1 MKRPAAHRNAFT
13 LIELLVVIAIIA
25 LLIGILL
32 PALAGAR
39 AAARKAQDA
48 SQIRNILKG
57 FEVWANDNDSAY
69 VLPSVLDAAKATIDT
84 NQPLEKDN
92 TGNIFSI
99 LIAEGAL
106 QPGEF
111 VSPVETNTEVVADEG
126 YNRQNNV
133 GVGGSGGPEFYL
145 WDAGFAGV
153 TAEEGTGGGDERDRV
168 DGVVKGNNSYAH
180 LPPFGAR
187 RSQWKQGGGSNVAL
201 LSNRGTDFTW
211 NGTAWDITRI
221 GIPGSSGLESNTL
234 EFYSPNSSWSGNVGY
249 ADGRVEFEGQADPEG
264 LRVAI
269 NSGAQTIP
277 DNIFTNE
284 DETGPSGTSGRSN
297 VGEGT
302 NSYLRPWYNVGVAGN
317 DTVSAT
323 PWDITDRADGS
334 GGGD

>member
-111 VSPVETNTEVVADEG
+111 VSPVETNTEVEAFEN
-126 YNRQNNV
+126 YNRQSAAGNI
-133 GVGGSGGPEFYL
+133 PEFAL
-145 WDAGFAGV
+145 WDVEFAGV
-153 TAEEGTGGGDERDRV
+153 TDEQGTGGGDDRRSL
-168 DGVVKGNNSYAH
+168 KGNNSYAH

-187 RSQWKQGGGSNVAL
+187 RGLWQQGGGSNVAL
-201 LSNRGTDFTW
+201 LSNRGTVYQGDVAGGF
-211 NGTAWDITRI
+211 DIRTL
-221 GIPGSSGLESNTL
+221 GVDGKLSNTL
-234 EFYSPNSSWSGNVGY
+234 RFYSPDDDWSGNVGF
-249 ADGRVEFEGQADPEG
+249 ADGRVQFENSPSPDGV
-264 LRVAI
+264 RVAY
-269 NSGAQTIP
+269 NGGMDSGA
-277 DNIFTNE
+277 DNIFVNVEEDSTTGGVSNRTNV
-284 DETGPSGTSGRSN
+284 D
-297 VGEGT
+297 EGT
-302 NSYLRPWYNVGVAGN
+302 NSYLRPWYNVAVASVGTL
-317 DTVSAT
+317 DDISAT
-323 PWDITDRADGS
+323 PWDLEDGNRRNGS